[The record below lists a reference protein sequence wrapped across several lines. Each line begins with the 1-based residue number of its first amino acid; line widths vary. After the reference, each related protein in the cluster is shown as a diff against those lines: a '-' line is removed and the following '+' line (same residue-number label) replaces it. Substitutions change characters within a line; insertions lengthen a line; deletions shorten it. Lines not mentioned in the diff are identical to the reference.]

1 MADAPLYL
9 IVCGGRRFGFREFA
23 SSRTGWRRHEPEAA
37 FVGDRLLELM
47 PALVLTGGC
56 RSGADMLAAEWC
68 NTMAAPLIEVP
79 APWRGGGKAAGPRR
93 NRWLLDIARSLA
105 KERGADLM
113 CLAFPG
119 GRGTADMV
127 ARCKAAGIGVLPF
140 GVAESGAACH
150 TPSQP
155 TSGS

>member
-1 MADAPLYL
+1 MSRPLHL
-9 IVCGGRRFGFREFA
+9 IVCGGRHFGEREDPRRQRWMRF
-23 SSRTGWRRHEPEAA
+23 EPEAA
-37 FVGDRLLELM
+37 LVGDRLLELM

-127 ARCKAAGIGVLPF
+127 ARCKAAGVEVLL
-140 GVAESGAACH
+140 VAASDPACH